1 MSEIY
6 ERPHLKHSEENCPV
20 LGLTFNIAVCL
31 FAVVG
36 KFQPYPSPPEPK
48 VAYVDDTFSLHCPTH
63 ALSQK
68 VRYYWFYESA
78 DRRLPLPP
86 SKNYFVTNNGTLY
99 FSMLGDA
106 DIKFINDN
114 GGILCEQLAWPGGSV
129 SQSIELSH
137 RITLTKRTRSGGTV
151 IMFNIQSL
159 AFRPCPH

>member
-6 ERPHLKHSEENCPV
+6 ERPHLKHSEENYPV
-20 LGLTFNIAVCL
+20 LGLTFNIAVYL
-31 FAVVG
+31 FAVLG
-36 KFQPYPSPPEPK
+36 KFEPYSNPK
-48 VAYVDDTFSLHCPTH
+48 QAIDAYVDHTFALHCPTH
-63 ALSQK
+63 ALSQN
-68 VRYYWFYESA
+68 VRYNWYYKVA
-78 DRRLPLPP
+78 DLRLSLPP

-114 GGILCEQLAWPGGSV
+114 GGILCEQLAEPDGSA
-129 SQSIELSH
+129 SQSRQSH
-137 RITLTKRTRSGGTV
+137 RIVLTKKIRSGGTV